1 MGIALVALLS
11 VGPTVRLSAQ
21 ISVHASIGAR
31 YASALVHDSIV
42 VPIDVQP
49 AIGPALA
56 LTISERTRGA
66 WTPEAS
72 LDVSWAA
79 LQRHESG
86 TTTKINS
93 VTTIAFTVG
102 VGHAVTQGL
111 TGRVG
116 FGALKYLPSEKTG
129 LFRSGSGIAA
139 LGSASLDWTPTATA
153 ARGIGLVLQYD
164 VHRFTTAALHA
175 EGFTSPQLVHRLS
188 LGIRA
193 RILGSGASGGSG
205 GSGS

>member
-1 MGIALVALLS
+1 MALVVLLS
-11 VGPTVRLSAQ
+11 VGPTTLRLSAQ
-21 ISVHASIGAR
+21 VSLHATVGAR
-31 YASALVHDSIV
+31 YTSTLVHDSIV
-42 VPIDVQP
+42 VPIDVRP

-56 LTISERTRGA
+56 IAVSERTPSA
-66 WTPEAS
+66 WTPYAS
-72 LDVSWAA
+72 LDVSWSA

-86 TTTKINS
+86 STTKIHS
-93 VTTIAFTVG
+93 LTTIAFAIG

-139 LGSASLDWTPTATA
+139 LGTASLDWTPSATAT
-153 ARGIGLVLQYD
+153 RGIGLVLQYD
-164 VHRFTTAALHA
+164 VHRFTTDALHA
-175 EGFTSPQLVHRLS
+175 EGFTSPQLVHRVS
-188 LGIRA
+188 LGITA
-193 RILGSGASGGSG
+193 RILGGGAGGG

>member
-1 MGIALVALLS
+1 MPV
-11 VGPTVRLSAQ
+11 
-21 ISVHASIGAR
+21 
-31 YASALVHDSIV
+31 LVHDSIV
-42 VPIDVQP
+42 VPVDVT

-139 LGSASLDWTPTATA
+139 LGSASLDWIPTATA

-175 EGFTSPQLVHRLS
+175 EGFTRHSSCTACPWYRHGS
-188 LGIRA
+188 SAAERA
-193 RILGSGASGGSG
+193 RE